1 MARQR
6 PREFQNLNQAL
17 RDCTL
22 YFDHTFLCRGSGR
35 KYDFYVGRVHG
46 STVFHQARRQSQVS
60 KSTRWYFVSSER
72 FEHAT
77 GQLSAKLHL
86 KDQLLT
92 SLSGFCISVNTHT
105 IARGCWLRMRKC
117 LHPWGESGR
126 ETITGIERCR
136 RQFAET
142 LMLSQVV
149 TTTNLSISSGA
160 GTKSVNARTPGERFF
175 LPSRAM

>member
-1 MARQR
+1 MGVMW
-6 PREFQNLNQAL
+6 LK
-17 RDCTL
+17 
-22 YFDHTFLCRGSGR
+22 SGA
-35 KYDFYVGRVHG
+35 D
-46 STVFHQARRQSQVS
+46 
-60 KSTRWYFVSSER
+60 
-72 FEHAT
+72 
-77 GQLSAKLHL
+77 L

-92 SLSGFCISVNTHT
+92 SLSGDTRNVTTHT

-149 TTTNLSISSGA
+149 TTTNLPIASGA
-160 GTKSVNARTPGERFF
+160 GTKSVNARALGERFF
-175 LPSRAM
+175 LPSVSHVT